1 MTFALA
7 KKPEAKA
14 SSIKPAQTERANRSA
29 TSSQDNPV
37 WQALALRSSGVQG
50 KLIQRQAGDAGPSQQ
65 TPTQQPPTP
74 PTPAQQP
81 SQQTPNL
88 LKIYSFGPTGAGRV
102 ERASGTTIFPPAAP
116 VDANGNE
123 LVRAGTTA
131 QPILSR
137 WGRYFTVD
145 ERERPLTPPVPD
157 SSIVEET
164 HWRADDRSQEW
175 RNSQRVTGTYYGPG
189 QPLGSTLG
197 SEYIL
202 RNDRPGVMYVA
213 YVLSNATAPDFLISI
228 HQAHYVNDENAR
240 PGATVLPDHPG
251 APPP

>member
-1 MTFALA
+1 VTFALA
-7 KKPEAKA
+7 KKPEAK
-14 SSIKPAQTERANRSA
+14 PTQTERATRRA
-29 TSSQDNPV
+29 TSSQENPV

-50 KLIQRQAGDAGPSQQ
+50 KMIQRQTAGAGPSQQ
-65 TPTQQPPTP
+65 TPAQQPSTP
-74 PTPAQQP
+74 PAPAQQP

-88 LKIYSFGPTGAGRV
+88 MKIYSFGPTGAGRV
-102 ERASGTTIFPPAAP
+102 GRESGTTIFPPAAP
-116 VDANGNE
+116 VDANGYE

-157 SSIVEET
+157 SRIVEET

-175 RNSQRVTGTYYGPG
+175 RNIQDVTGTYYGPG

-202 RNDRPGVMYVA
+202 RNDRPGVMYFG
-213 YVLSNATAPDFLISI
+213 YFLNNTTAPMFLTLL
-228 HQAHYVNDENAR
+228 HYAHYVNDENAS

-251 APPP
+251 VPPP